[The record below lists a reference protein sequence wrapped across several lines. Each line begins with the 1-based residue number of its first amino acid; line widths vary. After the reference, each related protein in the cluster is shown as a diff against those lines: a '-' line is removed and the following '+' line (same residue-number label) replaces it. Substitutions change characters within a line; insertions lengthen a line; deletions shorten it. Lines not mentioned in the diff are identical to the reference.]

1 MVSYGSTWKER
12 ELRNSI
18 SFFLFFFFSSIKLEF
33 SIFARSL
40 AALVS
45 RILLKT
51 TNRKLLV

>member
-1 MVSYGSTWKER
+1 MEGGRVKK
-12 ELRNSI
+12 LDI
-18 SFFLFFFFSSIKLEF
+18 LFSFSFFFSSIKLEF
-33 SIFARSL
+33 SIFTRSL

>member
-18 SFFLFFFFSSIKLEF
+18 SFFLFFFSSIKLEF